1 MYAVPAGLSPSS
13 GLPPGLVILE
23 DFVTE
28 EEEKLFLTAV
38 DWESASGGESHIT
51 SFLFNKRSK
60 LLTIIVRKFSHLY

>member
-1 MYAVPAGLSPSS
+1 MSENCVYSIIFWSMYAVPAGLSPSS

-38 DWESASGGESHIT
+38 DWESTSGG
-51 SFLFNKRSK
+51 
-60 LLTIIVRKFSHLY
+60 

>member
-38 DWESASGGESHIT
+38 DWESTSGGESHI
-51 SFLFNKRSK
+51 SFLFNKRKK
-60 LLTIIVRKFSHLY
+60 LLTIIVRKFSLLY